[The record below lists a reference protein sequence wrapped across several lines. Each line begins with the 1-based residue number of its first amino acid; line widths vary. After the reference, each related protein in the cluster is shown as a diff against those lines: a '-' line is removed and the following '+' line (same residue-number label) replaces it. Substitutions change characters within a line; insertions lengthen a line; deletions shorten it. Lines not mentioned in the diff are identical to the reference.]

1 MEILKIVEK
10 NGVVFAECEPAE
22 KLISSEQDA
31 VDLIGL
37 CGYHQTN
44 NLLLYAKN
52 IDANFFDLKSTLAG
66 GVLQKCI
73 NYYMGVAMVLLS
85 DIEHNKR
92 FSEMTLEANKGNHFR
107 IFENRAKAVEW
118 LTNG

>member
-1 MEILKIVEK
+1 MKIKRNRVEILKIVEK

-52 IDANFFDLKSTLAG
+52 IDANSLISNRPLQEEYCKN
-66 GVLQKCI
+66 VLI
-73 NYYMGVAMVLLS
+73 TIWELL
-85 DIEHNKR
+85 
-92 FSEMTLEANKGNHFR
+92 
-107 IFENRAKAVEW
+107 
-118 LTNG
+118 NGFALRY